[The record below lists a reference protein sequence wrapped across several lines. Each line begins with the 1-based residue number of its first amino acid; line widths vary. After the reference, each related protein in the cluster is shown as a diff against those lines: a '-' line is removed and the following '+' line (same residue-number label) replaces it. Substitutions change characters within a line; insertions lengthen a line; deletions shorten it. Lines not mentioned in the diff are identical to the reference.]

1 MLFSDWHSYDH
12 YGLAFVAFFGT
23 LAAVFLIQW
32 VMMRS
37 RWAGWMQSLQGVAP
51 PFMNALGVL
60 FGLVL
65 AFLANDTWSAHDR
78 AMSAVYR
85 EADGLRSI
93 GALAVTLPEPL
104 GSELRAAA
112 AGYARASAAEWTELA
127 RRREAPEVL
136 ARADALLALLAAPA
150 VAEAAGPNVQAL
162 LLRKASDI
170 RADHD
175 LRVALSQTHVNP
187 LKWLGMAFLGFLTL
201 VSVAMAHL
209 ERPRAAFAAVVV
221 FALAAAPTAAIV
233 LIQGNPFQQPSSVTA
248 APIAAVAKALE
259 RPAAP

>member
-93 GALAVTLPEPL
+93 GALAATVPEPL
-104 GSELRAAA
+104 GSELRTAAA
-112 AGYARASAAEWTELA
+112 AYARASAAEWTELA

-150 VAEAAGPNVQAL
+150 VLAV
-162 LLRKASDI
+162 
-170 RADHD
+170 
-175 LRVALSQTHVNP
+175 RVAH
-187 LKWLGMAFLGFLTL
+187 
-201 VSVAMAHL
+201 
-209 ERPRAAFAAVVV
+209 VV
-221 FALAAAPTAAIV
+221 FRQQHHVAVHILARRGLDPGGSFRLHKAHPQV
-233 LIQGNPFQQPSSVTA
+233 F
-248 APIAAVAKALE
+248 IAQ
-259 RPAAP
+259 

>member
-85 EADGLRSI
+85 EADGLRGI
-93 GALAVTLPEPL
+93 AALADSLPGPL
-104 GSELRAAA
+104 RDEVRASLAA
-112 AGYARASAAEWTELA
+112 YARASADEWPQLA
-127 RRREAPEVL
+127 RRGESTEVL
-136 ARADALLALLAAPA
+136 ARADAML
-150 VAEAAGPNVQAL
+150 
-162 LLRKASDI
+162 
-170 RADHD
+170 
-175 LRVALSQTHVNP
+175 
-187 LKWLGMAFLGFLTL
+187 
-201 VSVAMAHL
+201 
-209 ERPRAAFAAVVV
+209 
-221 FALAAAPTAAIV
+221 
-233 LIQGNPFQQPSSVTA
+233 
-248 APIAAVAKALE
+248 
-259 RPAAP
+259 